1 RCRAPGYPLPAA
13 ACGHRQR
20 AGVRPAPASRPG
32 STSRGSPRSHRREA
46 PSWSPRAPAVRPPS
60 APRPSTPTWASA
72 APVPTRPAASS
83 TTRRQPAAVRRG
95 SGRSR
100 ASGLV
105 RRGKCPSDERGVLAA
120 VTSAGRAALGRA
132 APGHVR
138 VVRHFLI
145 DTLTAA
151 QRSALR
157 DGLAAARGRLGP
169 RARAP
174 RAGAPPRRRGPPPP
188 PPPPPAQLA
197 LAILLEGIHELPGR
211 LATPGVD
218 DQFRELVSVD
228 RWQPDKY
235 RREAVVVRLGEK
247 LRVVGGEQGLLL
259 MPVGYPDG
267 HHVGPG
273 DTGFLWLD
281 ALRPDPGEAFLL
293 ALVVD
298 GEGEPVLRL
307 ARPRK

>member
-1 RCRAPGYPLPAA
+1 MGDRGGTADRGGAGPEAAGAAREPAAGAGVEAAGAMPAA
-13 ACGHRQR
+13 APG
-20 AGVRPAPASRPG
+20 APAA
-32 STSRGSPRSHRREA
+32 GSPAWLDEEEMPAWLAFLEVSHLLERAVEQQLKQDAGLSHAQYEILSRLESADGGAMRMSDLADVIIVSRSGLTYQVTQLE
-46 PSWSPRAPAVRPPS
+46 RA
-60 APRPSTPTWASA
+60 
-72 APVPTRPAASS
+72 
-83 TTRRQPAAVRRG
+83 
-95 SGRSR
+95 
-100 ASGLV
+100 GLV

-120 VTSAGRAALGRA
+120 VTSAGRAGRRASPA
-132 APGHVR
+132 A
-138 VVRHFLI
+138 
-145 DTLTAA
+145 
-151 QRSALR
+151 
-157 DGLAAARGRLGP
+157 
-169 RARAP
+169 
-174 RAGAPPRRRGPPPP
+174 

-211 LATPGVD
+211 LTTPGVD

-247 LRVVGGEQGLLL
+247 LCVVGGEQGLLL

-307 ARPRK
+307 AR